1 MKNPVELL
9 VFSDLDGTL
18 LDHDTYRWDAAQP
31 ALERLHAWDIP
42 VVLASSKTAAEITL
56 LQREMGLKGNP
67 AIVENGSGV
76 IGLPNG
82 TRAETY
88 QALRRSLDTMPPEYR
103 DPYQGFGDM
112 TVEDVAAVTGLTPDA
127 AQRAKQRKFSEPGIW
142 SGSDADLQAFQAALA
157 EHSII
162 AQQGG
167 RFLTLS
173 FGKTKANAMDEVID
187 VYRPDLTLA
196 LGDAP
201 NDRKMLEKA
210 DHGVIVANPHRAPM
224 PKLDGEDSGRITRTD
239 QPGPE
244 GWNAAVNAFL
254 DSPAFN
260 TGRHA
265 HG

>member
-1 MKNPVELL
+1 MKNPAKIV

-18 LDHDTYRWDAAQP
+18 LDHDTYSWDAAKP
-31 ALERLHAWDIP
+31 ALERLQALDIP

-56 LQREMGLKGNP
+56 LQHELGLEGNP

-76 IGLPNG
+76 IGLSGETPAG
-82 TRAETY
+82 TYRE
-88 QALRRSLDTMPPEYR
+88 LRRSLETMPDEFRDQYR
-103 DPYQGFGDM
+103 GFGDM

-127 AQRAKQRKFSEPGIW
+127 AHRAKRRDFSEPGIW
-142 SGSDADLQAFQAALA
+142 SGSDSDLQAFQTALA
-157 EHSII
+157 EHGIT

-173 FGKTKANAMDEVID
+173 FGKTKADAMDEIIAM
-187 VYRPDLTLA
+187 YRPDHTLA

-201 NDRKMLEKA
+201 NDRAMLEKA

-239 QPGPE
+239 LPGPQ
-244 GWNAAVNAFL
+244 GWNAAVTAFL
-254 DSPAFN
+254 DELALN
-260 TGRHA
+260 TGSNA